1 MSCILLSRIIGA
13 IILGIIGAISG
24 HPLFEFI
31 QKCFPNLV
39 APNNNLIVAISAAV
53 FFILGF
59 IITPYITIKPIEG
72 LKKLFRKASPQT
84 LLSGLAGLLLGF
96 VAAAITAYP
105 LSLLPPPF
113 GSFMPFVGV
122 VLFGY
127 LFAILLASRTED
139 IQTMFKSVSDR
150 IPSRGRLGG
159 AESSRRILVDT
170 SAIIDGRIVDIA
182 ETGFLGGSLIIPR
195 FVLNELQFVSDSS
208 DSLRRQRGRRGLE
221 TLTELQE
228 SKVVPITISDLDVE
242 GVREVDD
249 RLVILARQMNCP
261 ILTNDFNLNRVAELQ
276 GVEILNIN
284 DLANAV
290 KVVLLPGESFT
301 VKIIQEGKEYN
312 QGVGYL
318 DDGTMVVVENGEHY
332 MNEELYVTVTKIL
345 QTSAGR
351 MIFAKPENE

>member
-1 MSCILLSRIIGA
+1 MSGILLSRILGM
-13 IILGIIGAISG
+13 ILFGIIGAFSG
-24 HPLFEFI
+24 LPFHNYLETTLFPETALNQTLVIAIFI
-31 QKCFPNLV
+31 VVLM
-39 APNNNLIVAISAAV
+39 II
-53 FFILGF
+53 GF
-59 IITPYITIKPIEG
+59 IITPYLTIKPIQG
-72 LKKLFRKASPQT
+72 LKKLFNKASPQS
-84 LLSGLAGLLLGF
+84 LMGGMVGLLLGF

-105 LSLLPPPF
+105 LSLLPKPL
-113 GSFMPFVGV
+113 GSFMPFVSV
-122 VLFGY
+122 LLFGY
-127 LFAILLASRTED
+127 LFSILLSSRHED
-139 IQTMFKSVSDR
+139 IAAMFKNVSDKMPTR
-150 IPSRGRLGG
+150 SRGN
-159 AESSRRILVDT
+159 AIESSRKILVDT

-182 ETGFLGGSLIIPR
+182 STGFLGGDLLIPR

-221 TLTELQE
+221 TLAELQE
-228 SKVVPITISDLDVE
+228 NKAVPITISDLDVE

-276 GVEILNIN
+276 GVKVLNIN

-301 VKIIQEGKEYN
+301 VKVIQEGKEYN

-332 MNEELYVTVTKIL
+332 MNQELYVVVTKIL

-351 MIFAKPENE
+351 MIFAKPEDE

>member
-1 MSCILLSRIIGA
+1 MNAILLSRIIGA
-13 IILGIIGAISG
+13 VVLGIVGAIFG
-24 HPLFEFI
+24 QPIFEKI
-31 QKCFPNLV
+31 QTCLNFTANPS
-39 APNNNLIVAISAAV
+39 PGLIVAVSAAV
-53 FFILGF
+53 FFVIGF
-59 IITPYITIKPIEG
+59 IITPCITIKPIQG
-72 LKKLFRKASPQT
+72 LKKLFKKASAQA
-84 LLSGLAGLLLGF
+84 LLSGMAGLLIGF
-96 VAAAITAYP
+96 IASAITAYP
-105 LSLLPPPF
+105 LSLLPKPF
-113 GSFMPFVGV
+113 GSIMPFVAL

-127 LFAILLASRTED
+127 LFSILLASRNED
-139 IQTMFKSVSDR
+139 IVAALRSFNDR
-150 IPSRGRLGG
+150 RPLRGKDGSG
-159 AESSRRILVDT
+159 ANARKILVDT

-208 DSLRRQRGRRGLE
+208 DSLRRQRGRRGFE

-228 SKVVPITISDLDVE
+228 NKIVPITISDLDVE

-290 KVVLLPGESFT
+290 KVVLLPGEGFT
-301 VKIIQEGKEYN
+301 VKIIQEGKEYS

-351 MIFAKPENE
+351 MIFAKPDNE

>member
-1 MSCILLSRIIGA
+1 
-13 IILGIIGAISG
+13 
-24 HPLFEFI
+24 
-31 QKCFPNLV
+31 
-39 APNNNLIVAISAAV
+39 
-53 FFILGF
+53 
-59 IITPYITIKPIEG
+59 
-72 LKKLFRKASPQT
+72 
-84 LLSGLAGLLLGF
+84 
-96 VAAAITAYP
+96 
-105 LSLLPPPF
+105 
-113 GSFMPFVGV
+113 
-122 VLFGY
+122 
-127 LFAILLASRTED
+127 
-139 IQTMFKSVSDR
+139 
-150 IPSRGRLGG
+150 
-159 AESSRRILVDT
+159 
-170 SAIIDGRIVDIA
+170 
-182 ETGFLGGSLIIPR
+182 
-195 FVLNELQFVSDSS
+195 VLNELQFVSDSS

-228 SKVVPITISDLDVE
+228 NKIVPITISDLDVE

-290 KVVLLPGESFT
+290 KVVLLPGEGFT
-301 VKIIQEGKEYN
+301 VKIIQEGKEYS

-351 MIFAKPENE
+351 MIFAKPDNE

>member
-1 MSCILLSRIIGA
+1 MSGVLLSRIIGA
-13 IILGIIGAISG
+13 IVFGIIGAVFG
-24 HPLFEFI
+24 QPLFESI
-31 QKCFPNLV
+31 EKLFPNLV
-39 APNNNLIVAISAAV
+39 EPNQGLIIAISAAV
-53 FFILGF
+53 FLVLGF

-84 LLSGLAGLLLGF
+84 LISGLAGLLLGF

-105 LSLLPPPF
+105 LSLLPKPF

-122 VLFGY
+122 LLFGY
-127 LFAILLASRTED
+127 LFSILLASRNED
-139 IQTMFKSVSDR
+139 FQAMFKTVSDKM
-150 IPSRGRLGG
+150 PSRGRMGG
-159 AESSRRILVDT
+159 ADSSRRILVDT

-182 ETGFLGGSLIIPR
+182 ATGFLGGDLIIPR

-221 TLTELQE
+221 TLAELQE
-228 SKVVPITISDLDVE
+228 NKIVPITISDLDVE

-276 GVEILNIN
+276 GVQVLNIN

-290 KVVLLPGESFT
+290 KVVLLPGEGFT

-332 MNEELYVTVTKIL
+332 MNQELYVTVTKIL

>member
-1 MSCILLSRIIGA
+1 MSSILLSRIIGA
-13 IILGIIGAISG
+13 IVFAIIGAVSG
-24 HPLFEFI
+24 QPLFKYIE
-31 QKCFPNLV
+31 QYFPNLD
-39 APNNNLIVAISAAV
+39 PNHGLIIVISAVV
-53 FFILGF
+53 FMVIGF
-59 IITPYITIKPIEG
+59 IITPYLTVKPIAA
-72 LKKLFRKASPQT
+72 LKKLFNKSSPQT
-84 LLSGLAGLLLGF
+84 LVGGLAGVLLGF
-96 VAAAITAYP
+96 IAAAVTAYP
-105 LSLLPPPF
+105 LSLLPKPF
-113 GSFMPFVGV
+113 GSILPFVAV

-127 LFAILLASRTED
+127 LFAVLLASRQEEIFALVRGGGD
-139 IQTMFKSVSDR
+139 KSAL
-150 IPSRGRLGG
+150 RGKHGEG
-159 AESSRRILVDT
+159 ARKILVDT

-182 ETGFLGGSLIIPR
+182 STGFLGGDLVIPR

-221 TLTELQE
+221 TLAELQE
-228 SKVVPITISDLDVE
+228 TKTIPLTITDLDVE

-276 GVEILNIN
+276 GVQVLNIN

-290 KVVLLPGESFT
+290 KVVLLPGESFNI
-301 VKIIQEGKEYN
+301 KIIQEGKEYN

-332 MNEELYVTVTKIL
+332 MNKELFVQVTKIL

-351 MIFAKPENE
+351 MIFAKPELE

>member
-1 MSCILLSRIIGA
+1 
-13 IILGIIGAISG
+13 
-24 HPLFEFI
+24 
-31 QKCFPNLV
+31 
-39 APNNNLIVAISAAV
+39 
-53 FFILGF
+53 
-59 IITPYITIKPIEG
+59 
-72 LKKLFRKASPQT
+72 
-84 LLSGLAGLLLGF
+84 
-96 VAAAITAYP
+96 VAALRSFNDRRP
-105 LSLLPPPF
+105 LRGKD
-113 GSFMPFVGV
+113 GS
-122 VLFGY
+122 
-127 LFAILLASRTED
+127 
-139 IQTMFKSVSDR
+139 
-150 IPSRGRLGG
+150 G
-159 AESSRRILVDT
+159 ANARKILVDT

-228 SKVVPITISDLDVE
+228 NKIVPITISDLDVE

-290 KVVLLPGESFT
+290 KVVLLPGEGFT
-301 VKIIQEGKEYN
+301 VKIIQEGKEYS

-351 MIFAKPENE
+351 MIFAKPDNE

>member
-1 MSCILLSRIIGA
+1 MSGVLLSRIIGA
-13 IILGIIGAISG
+13 IVFAIIGAVSG
-24 HPLFEFI
+24 QPLFKYI
-31 QKCFPNLV
+31 DKYFPNLD
-39 APNNNLIVAISAAV
+39 PNHGLIIVIFAV
-53 FFILGF
+53 VFMVIGF
-59 IITPYITIKPIEG
+59 IITPYITVKPIEA
-72 LKKLFRKASPQT
+72 LKKSFNKSSPQT
-84 LLSGLAGLLLGF
+84 LVGGLVGVLLGF

-105 LSLLPPPF
+105 LSLLPKPF
-113 GSFMPFVGV
+113 GSILPFVGV

-127 LFAILLASRTED
+127 LFAVLLSSRQDD
-139 IQTMFKSVSDR
+139 IFAMFK
-150 IPSRGRLGG
+150 GG
-159 AESSRRILVDT
+159 GEKAGLKGKSGAGDSARKILVDT

-182 ETGFLGGSLIIPR
+182 STGFLGGDLVIPR

-221 TLTELQE
+221 TLAELQDT
-228 SKVVPITISDLDVE
+228 KTIPLTITDLDVE

-249 RLVILARQMNCP
+249 RLVILARQMKCP

-276 GVEILNIN
+276 GVQVLNIN

-290 KVVLLPGESFT
+290 KVVLLPGESFNI
-301 VKIIQEGKEYN
+301 KIIQEGKEYN

-332 MNEELYVTVTKIL
+332 LNKEVYVHVTKIL

-351 MIFAKPENE
+351 MIFAKPELD

>member
-1 MSCILLSRIIGA
+1 MSGMLLSRIIGA
-13 IILGIIGAISG
+13 VVFGIIGAITG
-24 HPLFEFI
+24 QPLFKYLENY
-31 QKCFPNLV
+31 FPNI
-39 APNNNLIVAISAAV
+39 NLDPGLIITISAAV
-53 FFILGF
+53 FLIIGF

-72 LKKLFRKASPQT
+72 LKKLFKKASPQA
-84 LLSGLAGLLLGF
+84 LMSGLVGLLLGF
-96 VAAAITAYP
+96 IASAITAYP
-105 LSLLPPPF
+105 LSLLPKPF
-113 GSFMPFVGV
+113 GSVMPFVAL

-127 LFAILLASRTED
+127 LFSILLASRHED
-139 IQTMFKSVSDR
+139 FLSTFKNVGDKM
-150 IPSRGRLGG
+150 PARGKGG
-159 AESSRRILVDT
+159 MGEGVRKILVDT

-182 ETGFLGGSLIIPR
+182 ETGFLGGNLIIPR

-221 TLTELQE
+221 TLAELQE
-228 SKVVPITISDLDVE
+228 NKTIPITISDLDVE

-249 RLVILARQMNCP
+249 RLVILARQMKSP

-276 GVEILNIN
+276 GVEVLNIN

-332 MNEELYVTVTKIL
+332 MNEELYVNVTKIL

-351 MIFAKPENE
+351 MIFAKPELE